1 MFFDIKKGRKNI
13 FGPLSRIGPQ
23 KIPSKP
29 NPIPK
34 VGPKGTHSEFWSG
47 PKDQSFLVILYFSLC
62 LCLCLSRYLYFPF
75 FSLSV
80 CQHRL
85 RHFLQSCAPVFACG
99 LTNAC
104 VGSSS
109 AIKSQSSVPFA
120 SESHQTRWQQ
130 QLHQVRIELRI
141 TINSR
146 IDQFNRIA
154 TAMQNLTTNA
164 PSALSCRASD
174 LIPNNWEG
182 SVEKECTKY
191 TAALHVWMQAWS
203 DQGEKM
209 PVSRKRRHDG
219 QRQPVN

>member
-1 MFFDIKKGRKNI
+1 MFFVLSHIHVFRHQKRKKKHFWASVSNWAPKKCPASPIR
-13 FGPLSRIGPQ
+13 SQ
-23 KIPSKP
+23 KWAQKEPIPSFG
-29 NPIPK
+29 
-34 VGPKGTHSEFWSG
+34 VGQRSRACWS
-47 PKDQSFLVILYFSLC
+47 SCISLSVSVFVC
-62 LCLCLSRYLYFPF
+62 LGISTSL

-141 TINSR
+141 KINSR

-191 TAALHVWMQAWS
+191 TGSSARVDASVVRPGREDAS
-203 DQGEKM
+203 E
-209 PVSRKRRHDG
+209 S
-219 QRQPVN
+219 